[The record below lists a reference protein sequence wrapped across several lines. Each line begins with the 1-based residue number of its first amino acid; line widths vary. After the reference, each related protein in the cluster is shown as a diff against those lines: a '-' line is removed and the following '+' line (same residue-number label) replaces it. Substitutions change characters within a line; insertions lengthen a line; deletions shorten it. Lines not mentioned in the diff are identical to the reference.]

1 MTKDE
6 AIRLALTALENAPI
20 EYDFH
25 GNPMDAEFGKQL
37 DVAITALRQ
46 ALEQAE
52 NNQFKP
58 DWDAMTV
65 MVEEQQ
71 RMASQIATNTHV
83 LKTVNSAAMK
93 LTSDLCRME
102 VDDDD
107 RVSRDRVM
115 ERIVQW
121 RNEWDKAMSNNTSTP
136 LYTAPPKR
144 EWVGLTDEDRY
155 LNEARSEEEI
165 EYARAIEAKLKEKN
179 GG

>member
-1 MTKDE
+1 MIDAMKQAMYLIE
-6 AIRLALTALENAPI
+6 AWERGAYAE
-20 EYDFH
+20 EYP
-25 GNPMDAEFGKQL
+25 NEIA
-37 DVAITALRQ
+37 ALRQ
-46 ALEQAE
+46 AIEEAE

-58 DWDAMTV
+58 DWDAMAV

-71 RMASQIATNTHV
+71 RMASQIATITHM

-136 LYTAPPKR
+136 LYTSPPRKK
-144 EWVGLTDEDRY
+144 WVGLDDEDWMNVPDFQKEGCELDAAIY
-155 LNEARSEEEI
+155 DWIEAR
-165 EYARAIEAKLKEKN
+165 LKEKN
-179 GG
+179 T

>member
-1 MTKDE
+1 MIDAMKQAMYLIE
-6 AIRLALTALENAPI
+6 AWERGAYAE
-20 EYDFH
+20 EYP
-25 GNPMDAEFGKQL
+25 NEIA
-37 DVAITALRQ
+37 ALRQ
-46 ALEQAE
+46 AIEEAE

-58 DWDAMTV
+58 DWDAMAV

-71 RMASQIATNTHV
+71 RMASQIATITHM

-136 LYTAPPKR
+136 LYTSPPRKK
-144 EWVGLTDEDRY
+144 WVGLDAGWGAAWGAAWDAQEGKFR
-155 LNEARSEEEI
+155 EMFGH
-165 EYARAIEAKLKEKN
+165 KE
-179 GG
+179 